1 MTTRKRRKATPRV
14 QTKRLPWADPL
25 PELFRLGTATGWTPP
40 ADVLIRMGTRTWSY
54 VADFTNDD
62 GAVWRATVRVCLE
75 RRAVMDEKIEVRF
88 VMKAK
93 AA

>member
-14 QTKRLPWADPL
+14 HCRRIPWADPF
-25 PELFRLGTATGWTPP
+25 PEVFRLGTASGWTAP
-40 ADVLIRMGTRTWSY
+40 ADVLIRAGSRTTSC
-54 VADFTNDD
+54 VADFVADD
-62 GAVWRATVRVCLE
+62 GAVWRATVRVDRASMTVLE
-75 RRAVMDEKIEVRF
+75 EKIEVRY